1 MTKKPY
7 PGFSPNFLKVGE
19 IGGLKRTCF
28 VLEVLSTETLGA
40 TQTAMI
46 EEQISATA
54 DRLVGSMPNV
64 EKVEFVTPDRFDRV
78 LIDGLRLPADK

>member
-28 VLEVLSTETLGA
+28 VLEALSTEVLGT
-40 TQTAMI
+40 TQIAMI

-54 DRLVGSMPNV
+54 DRLVNSMPNV
-64 EKVEFVTPDRFDRV
+64 EKAEFVTPDRFDRV
-78 LIDGLRLPADK
+78 LANGLRLPTDK